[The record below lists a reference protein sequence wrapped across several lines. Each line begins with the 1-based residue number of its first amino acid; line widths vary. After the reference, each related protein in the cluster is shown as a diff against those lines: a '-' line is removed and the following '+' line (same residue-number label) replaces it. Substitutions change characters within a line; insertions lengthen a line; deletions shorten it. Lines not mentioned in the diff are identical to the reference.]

1 MLIAYVHG
9 QLKSP
14 LNDVMF
20 VKQKAL
26 MQMIL
31 VIRRR
36 RLLGRE
42 SHPVSPPL
50 TPRWKLCRL
59 VLGVVE

>member
-1 MLIAYVHG
+1 MLIVCVHG
-9 QLKSP
+9 QLKITK
-14 LNDVMF
+14 DGVMF
-20 VKQKAL
+20 VKQMAL
-26 MQMIL
+26 LQMIL

-42 SHPVSPPL
+42 SHPASPPL

-59 VLGVVE
+59 ILGVVE